1 MKYYLLILVLF
12 PIVSIAQQPTEFI
25 RRAMASNGQWEA
37 VKAFKYATNRN
48 IHNPFQSYDYNHPKE
63 EKDIYEI
70 SVDLVNKRYIHHSVS
85 HYPGGYTFNTIRI
98 GRDSIFYVYDVVGS
112 RTGKSL
118 FKLNS
123 SFYNSNYRNALA
135 NIPYYILEE
144 TLNSQDSLQL
154 ERIGQEVVIRRAL
167 KSGSQELWLD
177 AQTGQL
183 HKNSSIAGNNISTQ
197 YFDEY
202 TRVNGYWVPQKV
214 RQLLNDKPVF
224 TDHLTT
230 FSINDAVRPEA
241 FNLPVGYHVEE
252 EINKPLIAKEIA
264 QDIFLIE
271 KVDDDRNVIFI
282 NMEDYVVVTEAPVSA
297 EVTGSVI
304 ALIHQTLPGKPI
316 KYVHLSHFHK
326 DHIAGIRKL
335 TAEGAG
341 IICTPSMEKPIRD
354 LLAGAT
360 PTFVFFK
367 DHKIISDSKHR
378 IDLFEVPNSHAQGLS
393 FMYLPKESIIFEGDL
408 LSLPEDAT
416 QTPAIPV
423 SREFYQYLK
432 KNKLSYKRIIGH
444 HGLSDITSRMF
455 DEIIAK

>member
-1 MKYYLLILVLF
+1 MKCYLLILVLF
-12 PIVSIAQQPTEFI
+12 PIVSKAQQATDFI
-25 RRAMASNGQWEA
+25 RQAMTSNGQWEG
-37 VKAFKYATNRN
+37 VKAFKYATNRDVY
-48 IHNPFQSYDYNHPKE
+48 NPFQSYDYHHPKE
-63 EKDIYEI
+63 EKDVYDI
-70 SVDLVNKRYIHHSVS
+70 SVDLVNNRYMHHSIS

-98 GRDSIFYVYDVVGS
+98 GRDSIFYVYDAVGS

-118 FKLNS
+118 FKLNG
-123 SFYNSNYRNALA
+123 SFYSSNYRNALA

-144 TLNSQDSLQL
+144 TLNSHDSLQL
-154 ERIGQEVVIRRAL
+154 ERVGQEVVIRRTL

-177 AQTGQL
+177 AQTGRL
-183 HKNSSIAGNNISTQ
+183 HKNSNIAGNNVSTQ
-197 YFDEY
+197 YFEEY
-202 TRVNGYWVPQKV
+202 TRINGYWVAQKI
-214 RQLLNDKPVF
+214 RQLLNDKLVF

-230 FSINDAVRPEA
+230 FNINDAVSPEV

-252 EINKPLIAKEIA
+252 EMNKPLIAKEIA
-264 QDIFLIE
+264 QDIFLVE

-326 DHIAGIRKL
+326 DHIAGIRKFI
-335 TAEGAG
+335 AEGAA
-341 IICTPSMEKPIRD
+341 IVCTPSMEKPVRD
-354 LLAGAT
+354 LLAGIT

-408 LSLPEDAT
+408 LALPEDAT
-416 QTPAIPV
+416 LTPAIPV

-432 KNKLSYKRIIGH
+432 RNKLPYKRIIGH

-455 DEIIAK
+455 DGIIAK